1 MGGGGREVGR
11 SGEKR
16 RESFRGNV
24 RGEYRLRK
32 RERDG

>member
-1 MGGGGREVGR
+1 MGRGEVGR
-11 SGEKR
+11 SGER
-16 RESFRGNV
+16 RRVSFRGNV